1 MGLNKYQCLA
11 PDVLLFH
18 PGNKRLLNEEND
30 DNPKT
35 TDIPQSEKDDTSHT
49 SRDDYYA
56 KVKDTKN
63 TNDDD
68 EQPTPH
74 QHPNTMHAPAHH
86 QQPPHAELADG
97 IKWHQ

>member
-1 MGLNKYQCLA
+1 MGLNKDQCLA

-68 EQPTPH
+68 EQPTPTNTPIPCM
-74 QHPNTMHAPAHH
+74 HPPTTNNHH
-86 QQPPHAELADG
+86 MQSWQMV
-97 IKWHQ
+97 